1 MLTVE
6 NTNPDFA
13 WLVNY
18 FETIMSNVL
27 WLPCTSATTA
37 SRMRTLMNRAAKLTG
52 SPEEFVG
59 WQGHDFSFRGMSGPE
74 AASLGGR
81 ILFIAN
87 YIDNQ
92 YAQLSG
98 KDAKYQLTR
107 KLAAGMGTLFDPALA
122 NAANQAVMDVLVDPT
137 IVVQQTIIEQEVPL
151 RSLEVGM
158 VLTRDIYSTP
168 GILVLERGTRVT
180 PQSLD
185 SIRRHQ
191 LSIPLNT
198 KAYIRK

>member
-1 MLTVE
+1 MPE
-6 NTNPDFA
+6 RIFA
-13 WLVNY
+13 KSKELLNSDEQAEYRKHPVKGQ
-18 FETIMSNVL
+18 EIIDTIEEL
-27 WLPCTSATTA
+27 QGIGRLI
-37 SRMRTLMNRAAKLTG
+37 RHHH
-52 SPEEFVG
+52 EEFAG
-59 WQGHDFSFRGMSGPE
+59 TGFPDGLAGE
-74 AASLGGR
+74 AISLGGR